1 MALVVGGTLSA
12 FALLAAMAPSMVA
25 ALAHD
30 PVVMRALG
38 ITVGFAG
45 FILGRVALRAAAGAR
60 RVVALFI
67 ALLLLLFAG
76 LLLVS
81 PSYATWLYDSERSV
95 FVPWVFGVPAV
106 MTLMLSRW
114 RVR

>member
-1 MALVVGGTLSA
+1 M
-12 FALLAAMAPSMVA
+12 FALLAAMAPSMAV

-38 ITVGFAG
+38 VTVGFAG
-45 FILGRVALRAAAGAR
+45 FILARVALRAAAGAR
-60 RVVALFI
+60 RLFALLI
-67 ALLLLLFAG
+67 ALLLVLFAAV
-76 LLLVS
+76 LLVS
-81 PSYATWLYDSERSV
+81 PGYATWLYDTGRSV

-106 MTLMLSRW
+106 LTLMLSRW